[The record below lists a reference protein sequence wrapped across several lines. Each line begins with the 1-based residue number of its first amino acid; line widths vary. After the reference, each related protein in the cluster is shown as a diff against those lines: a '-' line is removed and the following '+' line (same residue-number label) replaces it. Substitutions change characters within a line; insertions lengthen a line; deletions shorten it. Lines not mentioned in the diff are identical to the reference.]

1 MLTYRSLNVLPLIFI
16 AGNRKFKCISGGE
29 CMKKIILIFSMM
41 LLLCLFPLLGGGAKE
56 SAEPVKTIRIAEQ
69 VPGLIT
75 PGVWD
80 GQAFS
85 LNSSIYE
92 YLVELNFNDGT
103 LDPVLATKWETDDG
117 SNWTFTLRQGVTFHD
132 GSTFDAHDVKYTIE
146 RTQDPAIGHLKK
158 ADFEDVV
165 AVEVIDDYTLVVKL
179 STPRPTFVYQFTD
192 YNMAVLSSEYDYAN
206 LGETKPMG
214 TGPFML
220 KQMTSKESAL
230 LERNPNYWNPELP
243 KVDNLGIYFVAD
255 IDARVSMLESGQV
268 DIVPF
273 ITPLI
278 KDRLASKA
286 GISVISPYQE
296 HRFIAMVADEK
307 PFDDP
312 KVRMALKYTIDPQIL
327 ARSVAQTELNDGFY
341 YNETPILN
349 SMAEYK
355 EIPFRGRDIDKAK
368 QLLSEAGYPNGVSVD
383 LYYASDHPYGKELSQ
398 TLKEL
403 AAPAGFTIN
412 LKGYTRDVYLSQYW
426 LNVPFSITGWGGRV
440 DPSMLLALAFKS
452 GGSWNESHLS
462 NAHVDALIDKIA
474 AEPDF
479 ETRTQYYHELQ
490 QWFHEEG
497 PLLNVQVPLLIA
509 LSDKIV
515 DYRHPMTMLPQLKY
529 ADIVK

>member
-1 MLTYRSLNVLPLIFI
+1 M
-16 AGNRKFKCISGGE
+16 
-29 CMKKIILIFSMM
+29 
-41 LLLCLFPLLGGGAKE
+41 
-56 SAEPVKTIRIAEQ
+56 
-69 VPGLIT
+69 
-75 PGVWD
+75 
-80 GQAFS
+80 
-85 LNSSIYE
+85 
-92 YLVELNFNDGT
+92 
-103 LDPVLATKWETDDG
+103 
-117 SNWTFTLRQGVTFHD
+117 
-132 GSTFDAHDVKYTIE
+132 
-146 RTQDPAIGHLKK
+146 
-158 ADFEDVV
+158 
-165 AVEVIDDYTLVVKL
+165 VVKL

-214 TGPFML
+214 SGPFML

-296 HRFIAMVADEK
+296 HRFIAMVVDEK

-412 LKGYTRDVYLSQYW
+412 LKGYSRDVYLSQYW

-440 DPSMLLALAFKS
+440 DPSMLLALAFKT

-462 NAHVDALIDKIA
+462 NAHVDDLIDKIA

-497 PLLNVQVPLLIA
+497 PLLNIQVPLLIA